1 MPEHDLDLPDF
12 LYRDDD
18 DEVRLSGHRL
28 RLIDVAARYEE
39 GYSPEAIAM
48 DVHPT
53 LELPLA
59 YKVLAYYLEHESEV
73 KALIARNAAE
83 MARQA
88 AQPQTTPTLAELRRR
103 MQALRRPAA
112 S

>member
-1 MPEHDLDLPDF
+1 MDLPDF
-12 LYRDDD
+12 LDRDDD
-18 DEVRLSGHRL
+18 NEVRIRGHRL

-39 GYSPEAIAM
+39 GYSPEAIAL
-48 DVHPT
+48 DVYPT

-59 YKVLAYYLEHESEV
+59 YKVVAFYLEHEPEV
-73 KALIARNAAE
+73 RALMAENAAE
-83 MARQA
+83 IARQA

-103 MQALRRPAA
+103 MQALRRPTA